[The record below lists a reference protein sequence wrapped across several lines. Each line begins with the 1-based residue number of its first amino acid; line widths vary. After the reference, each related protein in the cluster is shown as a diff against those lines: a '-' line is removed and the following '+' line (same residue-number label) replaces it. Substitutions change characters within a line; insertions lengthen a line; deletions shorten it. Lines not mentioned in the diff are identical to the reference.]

1 MVGALASLSVAWPEP
16 FARIVRLG
24 SLVNFRLEVLN
35 LGCVVATRPLQRYT
49 ATALIVVVLILCMV
63 LFHFLYL
70 LFFRFEQCRRAE
82 LRQFNP
88 ALQSAVGT
96 VLLAVFISVCS
107 GIVQPF
113 VCKPHHN
120 GLSTMQGYGQTVC
133 WNSKYSQDHEAMVMV
148 SAIMICVPLWIS
160 ILVSVG
166 SPLFATSF
174 DQRRCQ
180 ILLFCSSAS
189 ALELTVIRL
198 LCLSET
204 WVWPWCL

>member
-1 MVGALASLSVAWPEP
+1 MSWPHVHY
-16 FARIVRLG
+16 RG
-24 SLVNFRLEVLN
+24 N
-35 LGCVVATRPLQRYT
+35 T

-70 LFFRFEQCRRAE
+70 LFFRFEQCRRAQ

-113 VCKPHHN
+113 VCKPHPN

-148 SAIMICVPLWIS
+148 SAILSCVPCGFLSLCLWVRFSLPHRLIKGDVKF
-160 ILVSVG
+160 LET
-166 SPLFATSF
+166 FF
-174 DQRRCQ
+174 F
-180 ILLFCSSAS
+180 FCSSAS

-198 LCLSET
+198 LCFSES